1 LKTIFSDIA
10 PIKNAFVV
18 LEKETKVS
26 KGGGYVTFAMR
37 EDAAQCVE
45 KGNVEMNRRNL
56 RVTWADAKVRVKY
69 CLPSNTNH

>member
-1 LKTIFSDIA
+1 LKTLFSDIA

-26 KGGGYVTFAMR
+26 KGVGYVTFAMR

-45 KGNVEMNRRNL
+45 KGTVEMNRRNL
-56 RVTWADAKVRVKY
+56 RVTWADAKVWVKY
-69 CLPSNTNH
+69 CL